1 MKLLNFALS
10 VLHDLRTISAGN
22 AGASTAGSSAGMNH
36 PISTEELAF
45 HLDHRDGFKAKAE
58 ASIFTGDQ
66 ECWHF
71 NVFLNYAVETHN
83 PLALTMYCTVLIC
96 IYTGPVSSICK

>member
-22 AGASTAGSSAGMNH
+22 DGASTAESSARMNH
-36 PISTEELAF
+36 PSLTEELAF
-45 HLDHRDGFKAKAE
+45 HLDHRDGLKAREE

-66 ECWHF
+66 GC
-71 NVFLNYAVETHN
+71 
-83 PLALTMYCTVLIC
+83 
-96 IYTGPVSSICK
+96 